1 MQSQLKYS
9 DHITC
14 FDRITNALKTNKI
27 NSLCTKSSDQ
37 IQTSTKECTV
47 LMGFHSLRC
56 TVINNIDNT
65 AYTISPAD
73 IKIDDVTINSMGTVL
88 SIFNQTE
95 SVSKDISTLKIDGGE
110 IFQLSTMYNC
120 DFSFIKFI
128 MPKYVEMLLAL
139 KDSTGI
145 IYNSIVIDE
154 AIKNVQDAVAF
165 YEEE

>member
-1 MQSQLKYS
+1 MPSKYA

-14 FDRITNALKTNKI
+14 FDRIINALKTNKT
-27 NSLCTKSSDQ
+27 NSLCNKSSDQ

-65 AYTISPAD
+65 AYSISPVS
-73 IKIDDVTINSMGTVL
+73 IVVDDVTVNPMGTVL
-88 SIFNQTE
+88 SVFNTNE
-95 SVSKDISTLKIDGGE
+95 TVSKEISSLTIDGGE

-128 MPKYVEMLLAL
+128 MPKYVEVLESL
-139 KDSTGI
+139 KECNFAF
-145 IYNSIVIDE
+145 NSLVIDE
-154 AIKNVQDAVAF
+154 AISNVKEAVKF